1 MSLWIKVCGNTS
13 LADAQLAVEAGAGSS
28 SDESS
33 TERRGADAVGFV
45 FAPSPRRVAP
55 EQVAAIV
62 PQLPAALEKIGVFV
76 NADLHEITSIVES
89 CGLTGVQLHWDA
101 PRDLP
106 IRLRMRFGPRMRILR
121 VVYSDGGGAT
131 AAFSP
136 QSASAVDAILIDSHT
151 TYAVGGTGVM
161 FDWSA
166 AKEALFQNPA
176 VHQRLIAAGGL
187 TPNNVASAVKSLRP
201 WGVDV
206 VSGVESAPGR
216 KDPEKVHAFIAN
228 ARAAAA

>member
-1 MSLWIKVCGNTS
+1 MSLWIKICGNTS
-13 LADAQLAVEAGAGSS
+13 LADGQLAAEA
-28 SDESS
+28 
-33 TERRGADAVGFV
+33 GADAVGFV
-45 FAPSPRRVAP
+45 FAPSPRRVTP

-62 PQLPAALEKIGVFV
+62 PQLPAKLERIGVFV

-106 IRLRMRFGPRMRILR
+106 MRLRMRLGPRVRILR

-136 QSASAVDAILIDSHT
+136 QSVSSVDAILIDSHT
-151 TYAVGGTGVM
+151 TYAAGGTGVM

-176 VHQRLIAAGGL
+176 VRQRLVAAGGL
-187 TPNNVASAVKSLRP
+187 TPNNVASAVKTLRP

-206 VSGVESAPGR
+206 VSGVESAPGC
-216 KDPEKVHAFIAN
+216 KDPDKVRAFIAN
-228 ARAAAA
+228 ARAAETH